1 MKAIPLFLL
10 LLFLN
15 ACATSLQPDNYA
27 ERISSQKL
35 DHNTFVISWQG
46 STVTGGDRAVDL
58 TLLKSAETA
67 LQNGF
72 NYFVIVA
79 TGESV
84 KTTAYTTPENSN
96 GQLDNYLQ
104 DVGYEATVVGTNTYH
119 HADPGA
125 INTIVCFKEKPGGFA
140 YAALFLKATLRHK
153 YQLDRVSNKAATP
166 L

>member
-1 MKAIPLFLL
+1 MKVIPLVLL

-15 ACATSLQPDNYA
+15 ACAKPLQPDNYA

-35 DHNTFVISWQG
+35 DHNSFVISYRG

-58 TLLKSAETA
+58 TLLKSAEIA
-67 LQNGF
+67 LQNGYNF
-72 NYFVIVA
+72 FVIVA

-84 KTTAYTTPENSN
+84 RTAAYTTPENSN

-104 DVGYEATVVGTNTYH
+104 DVGYQPTVVGAITYH

-125 INTIVCFKEKPGGFA
+125 INTIVCFKEKPKGFA

-153 YQLDRVSNKAATP
+153 YKLDRVSKPTATP